1 MSAPW
6 SHSPPPP
13 AYSTRGVQLVLLRLT
28 DGPLALKASSLHAI
42 MLLMSPLQILHHLR
56 KKPFQPL
63 RIHLSDG
70 SSYDVPHPEMVFVS
84 RLEVAKALD
93 LTEGDIPDRMIDC
106 DPIHIT
112 RVESRINGGRK
123 SRKRKI

>member
-1 MSAPW
+1 
-6 SHSPPPP
+6 
-13 AYSTRGVQLVLLRLT
+13 
-28 DGPLALKASSLHAI
+28 
-42 MLLMSPLQILHHLR
+42 
-56 KKPFQPL
+56 
-63 RIHLSDG
+63 
-70 SSYDVPHPEMVFVS
+70 MVFVS